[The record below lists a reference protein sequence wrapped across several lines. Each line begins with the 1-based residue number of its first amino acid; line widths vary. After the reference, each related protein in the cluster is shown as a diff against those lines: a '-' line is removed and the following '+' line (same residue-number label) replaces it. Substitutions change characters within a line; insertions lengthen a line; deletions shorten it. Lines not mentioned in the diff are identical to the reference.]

1 MSIDLPSS
9 PLCSPQLGLKIIRH
23 AEVCSKL
30 GVSAAS
36 LFDMVAKNQFPKP
49 FTIIPGGRSVGWLE
63 GDVDAWIVQRKREAQ
78 EGCKAAVGGA
88 A

>member
-1 MSIDLPSS
+1 MNINESSSPSRSPSS
-9 PLCSPQLGLKIIRH
+9 VGVKVIRH
-23 AEVCSKL
+23 AEVCRKL

-36 LFDMVAKNQFPKP
+36 LFDMVAKGHFPKP

-63 GDVDAWIVQRKREAQ
+63 TDVDAWIMERSKTAL
-78 EGCKAAVGGA
+78 GGA